1 MPAGNIRSENA
12 LTHNTKGTDI
22 HHALLSG
29 YQAVRERVILPL
41 LRTYGTFHLLYDKEK
56 ISEPALRVVLK

>member
-1 MPAGNIRSENA
+1 M
-12 LTHNTKGTDI
+12 LFFFVTHNAKGADI

-29 YQAVRERVILPL
+29 YQAVRERVVLPL
-41 LRTYGTFHLLYDKEK
+41 LRRYGTFHLLFDKEK